1 MIHVLLVEDS
11 SVFVMG
17 LKLALGAN
25 PSFGSIESVASP
37 GAAVAYLN
45 AHPETDIA
53 VVDITLESETDGL
66 TLLGILRDAFP
77 GVKPLVL
84 SHYKIPSYIL
94 KAITFGACAYLAKDS
109 SPEAIVEAIAD
120 VAEGKCL
127 FFGETIDSEKILRIF
142 GGKENLQARKPQGL
156 TPREL
161 EVLQL
166 TSSGYSNA
174 QIASALEISVNTVDS
189 YKERIK
195 GKFGFDSIVE
205 CVATAAANGI
215 VRVGHFAF

>member
-1 MIHVLLVEDS
+1 MINVLLVEDS
-11 SVFVMG
+11 GVFVMG
-17 LKLALGAN
+17 LKLALGAH
-25 PSFGSIESVASP
+25 PSFGCVAAVVSP

-77 GVKPLVL
+77 GVKALVL
-84 SHYKIPSYIL
+84 SHYKTPGYIL
-94 KAITFGACAYLAKDS
+94 RAITSGACAYLAKDS
-109 SPEAIVEAIAD
+109 SPESIVQAIGD
-120 VAEGKCL
+120 VAAGKCL
-127 FFGETIDSEKILRIF
+127 FFGETIDAEKILRCF
-142 GGKENLQARKPQGL
+142 GGKENLDARKPHGL

-166 TSSGYSNA
+166 ASSGYSNS
-174 QIASALEISVNTVDS
+174 QIASALEITVNTVDS

-195 GKFGFDSIVE
+195 GKFGLDSMVE
-205 CVATAAANGI
+205 CVATAAAKGI
-215 VRVGHFAF
+215 VTV

>member
-1 MIHVLLVEDS
+1 MINILLIEDS
-11 SVFVMG
+11 AVFVMG

-25 PSFGSIESVASP
+25 PSFGSIDSVASP

-77 GVKPLVL
+77 RVKSLVL
-84 SHYKIPSYIL
+84 SHYKIPAYII
-94 KAITFGACAYLAKDS
+94 KAITSGACAYLAKDS
-109 SPEAIVEAIAD
+109 SPESIVDAVGD
-120 VAEGKCL
+120 VAAGKYL
-127 FFGETIDSEKILRIF
+127 FFGETIDSGKILRSF
-142 GGKENLQARKPQGL
+142 GGQENLQARKPQGL

-166 TSSGYSNA
+166 TSSGYSNS

-195 GKFGFDSIVE
+195 GKFGLDSIVE
-205 CVATAAANGI
+205 CVATAAVKGI
-215 VRVGHFAF
+215 VTVGRLSF